1 MDQTNELTPTQTAN
15 DDIQEINAGPTPE
28 QIREV
33 LKAVKDPELNMDVV
47 NLGLIYDI
55 KINPDNTVDIDMTL
69 TSPGCPLGPVILT
82 DAFQTV
88 RKNFPDFDDIRINLV
103 WVPFWNP
110 EMMTEEAKE
119 MLGYF

>member
-1 MDQTNELTPTQTAN
+1 MTDEIQTTLTN
-15 DDIQEINAGPTPE
+15 DSDIQEINAGPTTE

-33 LKAVKDPELNMDVV
+33 LKAVKDPELNVDIV

-55 KINPDNTVDIDMTL
+55 KINPDNSVDIDMTL
-69 TSPGCPLGPVILT
+69 TSPGCPLGPAIIT

-88 RKNFPDFDDIRINLV
+88 RKHFPDFDDIRINLV